1 MSSLAAINPISIDAT
16 DLVPQAAS
24 PQGLGYFQHHGFW
37 SPGVRLFRALHFKSK
52 ALIISAAFLVPIVLL
67 ALTLWSSTQDIVDF
81 ANKERAG
88 VAALRTLVPVYQNV
102 LEVRNATRAKLAG
115 FDSAADYAK
124 AREATEK
131 SLAAFK
137 TFTVDAKDP
146 LGLLPSIVKLE
157 AAWQATAKSSNG
169 ADAEGRTVFG
179 PVTAALTDLL
189 VKVGDDSNLVLDP
202 DVDSFYLVNAMVL
215 TLPQAAED
223 VGQVWG
229 WGTYALTKEGLDEK
243 NGKRFHAWL
252 TNAQTKLTE
261 TRTYLGRAIAFN
273 PSLKSKIEQAPI
285 DTASNFVKA
294 TVEAVEAKKGD
305 PAKLYADGRAATT
318 GLFQIYTSAL
328 NELDALLVSRN
339 NNALQARNI
348 RFAIVSLCLCMAAY
362 LFYCFYAVSQGG
374 LNQVKRHLASM
385 TEGNLTNSPTPWGK
399 DEAAELMLSLN
410 RMQASLLNIVSS
422 VRTSSVSIVDA
433 STGIAKASQDLST
446 RTLHSSSNLEE
457 TASSMEEISST
468 VKHTADSVREAA
480 AVASSN
486 SQTASRGG
494 AVIAE
499 VVSTMQGIN
508 ASSKKIGD
516 IIGTIDGIA
525 FQTNILALNAAV
537 EAARAGE
544 QGRGFAVVAA
554 EVRSLAQR
562 SAQAARE
569 IKTLITASVERVE
582 SGAKVVKG
590 AGDTMN
596 ELVAN
601 AQRINSLLSEIST
614 AASEQSAGVAQVGS
628 ALNDLD
634 HLTQQ
639 NAALVEQTATAAA
652 GLKDQAQDLVL
663 QVAKFKLPASS
674 TI

>member
-1 MSSLAAINPISIDAT
+1 MSSLTASTPI
-16 DLVPQAAS
+16 LVTPTSTKAEA
-24 PQGLGYFQHHGFW
+24 PADVGYFRHHGFW

-52 ALIISAAFLVPIVLL
+52 ALIVSAAFLVPILLL
-67 ALTLWSSTQDIVDF
+67 AFTLWKSTQDLVDF

-88 VAALRTLVPVYQNV
+88 VAALRLLVPVYQNL
-102 LEVRNATRAKLAG
+102 LEVRNATRAKLSG
-115 FDSAADYAK
+115 YDSSADYSK
-124 AREATEK
+124 ARDKTEK
-131 SLAAFK
+131 SLASFK
-137 TFTVDAKDP
+137 SSVAGGEDP
-146 LGLLPSIVKLE
+146 LGLAAAIAKLE
-157 AAWQATAKSSNG
+157 AAWQATAQSSNG
-169 ADAEGRTVFG
+169 ADASGRTVFG

-215 TLPQAAED
+215 TLPQAAEE

-229 WGTYALTKEGLDEK
+229 WGTYALTKGGLDEK
-243 NGKRFHAWL
+243 NGKRFHAWS
-252 TNAQTKLTE
+252 TNAESKLAE

-273 PSLKSKIEQAPI
+273 SSLKAKIDQAPL
-285 DTASNFVKA
+285 DTAKSFVKA
-294 TVEAVEAKKGD
+294 TVEALDANKGD
-305 PAKLYADGRAATT
+305 AAKLYADGHAATT
-318 GLFQIYTSAL
+318 GLFQIYASAL
-328 NELDALLVSRN
+328 PELDALLVARN
-339 NNALQARNI
+339 NSALQARNL
-348 RFAIVSLCLCMAAY
+348 RFAVVAFCLLIAAY
-362 LFYCFYAVSQGG
+362 TFYCFYAVSQGG

-385 TEGNLTNSPTPWGK
+385 AEGDLTHTPTPWGK
-399 DEAAELMLSLN
+399 DEAAELMQSLN
-410 RMQASLLNIVSS
+410 RMQASLLNIVSR
-422 VRTSSVSIVDA
+422 VRASSESIVGA
-433 STGIAKASQDLST
+433 STEIAKASQDLST
-446 RTLHSSSNLEE
+446 RTLQTSSNLEE

-590 AGDTMN
+590 AGDTMD

-634 HLTQQ
+634 QMTQQ
-639 NAALVEQTATAAA
+639 NASLVEQTAAA
-652 GLKDQAQDLVL
+652 GSALKAQAQDLVL
-663 QVAKFKLPASS
+663 EVAQFKLPNAHA
-674 TI
+674 I

>member
-1 MSSLAAINPISIDAT
+1 MSSLAASAPIIIARASTEAHAQPDA
-16 DLVPQAAS
+16 
-24 PQGLGYFQHHGFW
+24 GYFRHHGFW
-37 SPGVRLFRALHFKSK
+37 SPGVRLFRSLHFKSK
-52 ALIISAAFLVPIVLL
+52 ALIISAAFLVPIVVL
-67 ALTLWSSTQDIVDF
+67 AVTLWNSTQDVVDF

-88 VAALRTLVPVYQNV
+88 VAALRLMVPVYENL
-102 LEVRNATRAKLAG
+102 LEVRNATRAKLSG

-124 AREATEK
+124 ARDKTDK
-131 SLAAFK
+131 SLA
-137 TFTVDAKDP
+137 TVKASVANGQDP
-146 LGLLPSIVKLE
+146 LGLASAIAKLE
-157 AAWQATAKSSNG
+157 VAWQATAQSNNG
-169 ADAEGRTVFG
+169 ADANGRTVFG

-202 DVDSFYLVNAMVL
+202 DVDSFYLVNALVL

-229 WGTYALTKEGLDEK
+229 WGTFALNKDALDDK
-243 NGKRFHAWL
+243 NGKRFHAWS
-252 TNAQTKLTE
+252 TNAQSKLTE
-261 TRTYLGRAIAFN
+261 VRTYLGRATAFN
-273 PSLKSKIEQAPI
+273 SSLKAKIDQAPL
-285 DTASNFVKA
+285 DAASSFVKA
-294 TVEAVEAKKGD
+294 TVEALESKKGD
-305 PAKLYADGRAATT
+305 AAKVYADGRAATT
-318 GLFQIYTSAL
+318 GLFQIYSGAL
-328 NELDALLVSRN
+328 SELDDLLVTRN
-339 NNALQARNI
+339 SNALQARNL
-348 RFAIVSLCLCMAAY
+348 RFAVVATCLLVAAY

-385 TEGNLTNSPTPWGK
+385 TEGDLTQAPAPWGK
-399 DEAAELMLSLN
+399 DEAAELMQSLN
-410 RMQASLLNIVSS
+410 RMQASLLHIVSR
-422 VRTSSVSIVDA
+422 VRASSESIVGA
-433 STGIAKASQDLST
+433 SSDIAKASQDLST
-446 RTLHSSSNLEE
+446 RTLQTSSNLEE

-614 AASEQSAGVAQVGS
+614 AASEQSAGVGQVGS

-634 HLTQQ
+634 HMTQQ
-639 NAALVEQTATAAA
+639 NASLVEQTATAGSA
-652 GLKDQAQDLVL
+652 LKAQAQDLVHE
-663 QVAKFKLPASS
+663 VAQFKLPSARAA
-674 TI
+674 

>member
-1 MSSLAAINPISIDAT
+1 MSSLAAEEFISITA
-16 DLVPQAAS
+16 PAS
-24 PQGLGYFQHHGFW
+24 AQVAVRHGTGYFEHHGFW
-37 SPGVRLFRALHFKSK
+37 SPGVRLFRSLHFKSK
-52 ALIISAAFLVPIVLL
+52 ALIISASFLVPIILL
-67 ALTLWSSTQDIVDF
+67 AVTLWNSTQDIVDF

-88 VAALRTLVPVYQNV
+88 VAALRTLVPLYQN
-102 LEVRNATRAKLAG
+102 LLAVRNATRAKLSG

-131 SLAAFK
+131 SLAALK
-137 TFTVDAKDP
+137 TFTVDGKDP
-146 LGLLPSIVKLE
+146 LSLLPAIAKFE
-157 AAWQATAKSSNG
+157 AAWQATANSNNG

-179 PVTAALTDLL
+179 PVTAALADLL
-189 VKVGDDSNLVLDP
+189 IKVGDGSNLVLDP
-202 DVDSFYLVNAMVL
+202 DVDSFYLVNALVL

-229 WGTYALTKEGLDEK
+229 WGTFALIKGSLDDK
-243 NGKRFHAWL
+243 NGKLLRTWS
-252 TNAQTKLTE
+252 TNAQTKLNQTQ
-261 TRTYLGRAIAFN
+261 TYLGRAMEFN
-273 PSLKSKIEQAPI
+273 PSLKSKIDQAPLDI
-285 DTASNFVKA
+285 ASSFVKA
-294 TVEAVEAKKGD
+294 TVASLDANKGD
-305 PAKLYADGRAATT
+305 AAKLYADGHAATT
-318 GLFQIYTSAL
+318 GLFQIYPSAL
-328 NELDALLVSRN
+328 TELDALLVARN
-339 NNALQARNI
+339 NTALQARNV
-348 RFAIVSLCLCMAAY
+348 RFAVVSLCLLAAAY
-362 LFYCFYAVSQGG
+362 LFRCFYAVSQGG

-385 TEGNLTNSPTPWGK
+385 TEGDLTQSPTPWGK

-410 RMQASLLNIVSS
+410 QMQASLLNIVLR
-422 VRTSSVSIVDA
+422 VRTSSVAIVEA
-433 STGIAKASQDLST
+433 SAGIAKASKDLST
-446 RTLHSSSNLEE
+446 RTLHTSSNLEE

-468 VKHTADSVREAA
+468 VQHTADSVREAA

-601 AQRINSLLSEIST
+601 AQRINALLSEIST

-634 HLTQQ
+634 HMTQQ
-639 NAALVEQTATAAA
+639 NAALVEETASSGAA
-652 GLKDQAQDLVL
+652 LKDQAQDLVL
-663 QVAKFKLPASS
+663 EVARFKLPSS
-674 TI
+674 NMN

>member
-1 MSSLAAINPISIDAT
+1 
-16 DLVPQAAS
+16 
-24 PQGLGYFQHHGFW
+24 
-37 SPGVRLFRALHFKSK
+37 
-52 ALIISAAFLVPIVLL
+52 
-67 ALTLWSSTQDIVDF
+67 
-81 ANKERAG
+81 
-88 VAALRTLVPVYQNV
+88 
-102 LEVRNATRAKLAG
+102 
-115 FDSAADYAK
+115 
-124 AREATEK
+124 
-131 SLAAFK
+131 
-137 TFTVDAKDP
+137 
-146 LGLLPSIVKLE
+146 
-157 AAWQATAKSSNG
+157 
-169 ADAEGRTVFG
+169 
-179 PVTAALTDLL
+179 
-189 VKVGDDSNLVLDP
+189 VLDP

-229 WGTYALTKEGLDEK
+229 WGTFALTKGGLNEE
-243 NGKRFHAWL
+243 NAKRFHAWS
-252 TNAQTKLTE
+252 TNAQAKLAE
-261 TRTYLGRAIAFN
+261 TRTYLGRAIAFH
-273 PSLKSKIEQAPI
+273 PSLKTQVDQTPLDA
-285 DTASNFVKA
+285 ASSFVKS
-294 TVEAVEAKKGD
+294 TVEALDSNKGD
-305 PAKLYADGRAATT
+305 AAKLYADGRAATT
-318 GLFQIYTSAL
+318 GLFQIYASAL
-328 NELDALLVSRN
+328 TELDSLLV
-339 NNALQARNI
+339 ARNDAALKARNV
-348 RFAIVSLCLCMAAY
+348 RFAIVTLCLLVAAY
-362 LFYCFYAVSQGG
+362 LFYCFFAVSQGG

-385 TEGNLTNSPTPWGK
+385 TEGDLTHTPTPWGK
-399 DEAAELMLSLN
+399 DEAAELMVSLN
-410 RMQASLLNIVSS
+410 NMQSSLLNIVSR
-422 VRTSSVSIVDA
+422 VRASSVSMVDA
-433 STGIAKASQDLST
+433 SAGIAKASQDLSV
-446 RTLHSSSNLEE
+446 RTLQTSSNLEE

-614 AASEQSAGVAQVGS
+614 AASEQSAGVAQVGA

-634 HLTQQ
+634 HMTQQ
-639 NAALVEQTATAAA
+639 NATLVEQTAAA
-652 GLKDQAQDLVL
+652 GSALKTQAQDLVL
-663 QVAKFKLPASS
+663 DVAQFKLPSA
-674 TI
+674 

>member
-1 MSSLAAINPISIDAT
+1 MSSLAASTPVVIALSPAEARPSADA
-16 DLVPQAAS
+16 
-24 PQGLGYFQHHGFW
+24 GYFRHHGFW

-67 ALTLWSSTQDIVDF
+67 AVTLWNSTQDIVDF

-88 VAALRTLVPVYQNV
+88 VAALRLMVPVYQNV
-102 LEVRNATRAKLAG
+102 LEVRNATRAKLSG

-124 AREATEK
+124 AREKTEK
-131 SLAAFK
+131 SLTDLKVSVANGH
-137 TFTVDAKDP
+137 DP
-146 LGLLPSIVKLE
+146 LALAPAIAKLE
-157 AAWQATAKSSNG
+157 AAWQATAKSNSG

-179 PVTAALTDLL
+179 PVTAALTELL

-229 WGTYALTKEGLDEK
+229 WGTFALTKGGLDEK
-243 NGKRFHAWL
+243 NAKRFHAWS
-252 TNAQTKLTE
+252 TNAQTKLAE
-261 TRTYLGRAIAFN
+261 TRTYVGRSVAFN
-273 PSLKSKIEQAPI
+273 ASLKSKIDQAPL
-285 DTASNFVKA
+285 DAANSFVKA
-294 TVEAVEAKKGD
+294 TVEALESNKGD
-305 PAKLYADGRAATT
+305 AAKLYADGRAATT
-318 GLFQIYTSAL
+318 GLFQIYASAL
-328 NELDALLVSRN
+328 TELDGLLVARN
-339 NNALQARNI
+339 NTALQARNV
-348 RFAIVSLCLCMAAY
+348 RFAVVTLCLLVAAY

-385 TEGNLTNSPTPWGK
+385 TEGDLTHTPTPWGK
-399 DEAAELMLSLN
+399 DEAAELMVSLN
-410 RMQASLLNIVSS
+410 NMQSSLLNIVSR
-422 VRTSSVSIVDA
+422 VRLSSEAIVDA
-433 STGIAKASQDLST
+433 STGIAKASQDLSV
-446 RTLHSSSNLEE
+446 RTLQTSSNLEE

-614 AASEQSAGVAQVGS
+614 AASEQSAGVAQVGA

-634 HLTQQ
+634 HMTQQ
-639 NAALVEQTATAAA
+639 NATLVEQTAAA
-652 GLKDQAQDLVL
+652 GSTLKTQAQDLVL
-663 QVAKFKLPASS
+663 DVAQFKLPSA
-674 TI
+674 